1 MRKVALVLIFVFA
14 VTLVLTACSPKL
26 PDLSN
31 PTDDPIVVVSNNWT
45 YIMLD
50 LYGTP
55 GDFTK
60 EIGNA
65 ILQWEQA
72 NPNRRIVSLQIIYS
86 LHSYSFPAEIR
97 GISIYSEIK

>member
-14 VTLVLTACSPKL
+14 VALVLTACYVKY
-26 PDLSN
+26 PDASG
-31 PTDDPIVVVSNNWT
+31 VVETPVVAVSDNWT

-72 NPNRRIVSLQIIYS
+72 NPNRRIVSLEIIYK
-86 LHSYSFPAEIR
+86 LPSYSYPSKIE
-97 GISIYSEIK
+97 GISIYSEYK